1 MTRRRWL
8 LAIMAIML
16 IGAATPILLM
26 LLPCKSR
33 AVVLLNASRWAAE
46 VTVQIVT
53 SETGP
58 RYTLWSGIIE
68 SHAPPLLIP
77 VAEPGRDAHYSL
89 TLHFPE
95 TSQSNPDFEF
105 GYISGY
111 LKGVEFLLIRDE
123 DIIHAFWHDPPR
135 TKEPMGLLSNL
146 WDAAIR
152 VPSHMSC
159 VDG

>member
-1 MTRRRWL
+1 
-8 LAIMAIML
+8 ML

-58 RYTLWSGIIE
+58 RYTHWSGTIQ
-68 SHAPPLLIP
+68 SHAPPLRIP
-77 VAEPGRDAHYSL
+77 VAEPGRDAHFSL

-95 TSQSNPDFEF
+95 TGQSNPEFEF
-105 GYISGY
+105 GYITSY

-123 DIIHAFWHDPPR
+123 DIVRTYWNDPPSGIW
-135 TKEPMGLLSNL
+135 GLGHQV
-146 WDAAIR
+146 I
-152 VPSHMSC
+152 SC
-159 VDG
+159 LDG